1 MSCNEVDLLQWES
14 LVSGVEASD
23 CSVRVCS
30 SVVDSVV
37 TTAND
42 HLSDLPSVVCSSVVA
57 SEVT

>member
-1 MSCNEVDLLQWES
+1 M
-14 LVSGVEASD
+14 SGVEASD
-23 CSVRVCS
+23 GTYMYS
-30 SVVDSVV
+30 SVVCSSVV

>member
-1 MSCNEVDLLQWES
+1 MKHNDLDLLQWES

-30 SVVDSVV
+30 SVVASVV

-42 HLSDLPSVVCSSVVA
+42 LPSDLPSVVCSSVES
-57 SEVT
+57 SEVP

>member
-42 HLSDLPSVVCSSVVA
+42 PPSDLPSVVCSSVES
-57 SEVT
+57 SEVL

>member
-42 HLSDLPSVVCSSVVA
+42 LPSDLPSVVCSSVVA
-57 SEVT
+57 SEVL

>member
-1 MSCNEVDLLQWES
+1 MSDSEVDLLQWES
-14 LVSGVEASD
+14 LVTGVEASD
-23 CSVRVCS
+23 CSVIVCS